1 MKNLLTVCIYSLRKD
16 NFTYTCSMGHVQLHL
31 VDERREIS
39 NIIYVYVLSLIC
51 LMDNLRISDISDIE
65 FMFMSTCLYIP

>member
-1 MKNLLTVCIYSLRKD
+1 
-16 NFTYTCSMGHVQLHL
+16 MGHVQLHL